1 MSMKTM
7 IFVCSNSGIDY
18 IPHAGNICSIP
29 VILRLTEEEQYEDF
43 SDVTTEAFYNRIRLD
58 KKARVTPVFQN
69 YAKICAYIDRCRE
82 EGYSQVL
89 FILASK
95 EFSDLYIP
103 ITIAISENTDICCY
117 VYNSDTCCYP
127 LAYMA
132 IEAGTL
138 FEKGCPI
145 EVVMKELDS
154 IKKNHHI
161 FFFNP
166 SYTKETEKSFSRYY
180 TQGTAV
186 SLENGVLCPLKEK
199 GVSGLDGI
207 LNQFQRETADCNV
220 IPFILYTNKG
230 TKYIPLLEE
239 ALGKM
244 DLSFKKVKSYPIPP
258 AVGIQASIN
267 AVGLGYIVK

>member
-1 MSMKTM
+1 MKTM

-18 IPHAGNICSIP
+18 IPHAANICSIP

-43 SDVTTEAFYNRIRLD
+43 SDVTTEAFYNRVRLD
-58 KKARVTPVFQN
+58 KRARVTPVFQN
-69 YAKICAYIDRCRE
+69 YAKICEYIDKCRE

-103 ITIAISENTDICCY
+103 ITIAISENTDISCH
-117 VYNSDTCCYP
+117 VYNADTCCYP

-132 IEAGTL
+132 IEAEAL
-138 FEKGCPI
+138 FAEDRPTT
-145 EVVMKELDS
+145 EVMRELDR
-154 IKKNHHI
+154 IKRNHHI

-166 SYTKETEKSFSRYY
+166 YYTKETERNFSRHY
-180 TQGTAV
+180 TEGTAV
-186 SLENGVLCPLKEK
+186 SLENGVLCPIKEK

-207 LNQFQRETADCNV
+207 LNQFQKETADCQV
-220 IPFILYTNKG
+220 IPFILYTDKG

-239 ALGKM
+239 ALGKI

-258 AVGIQASIN
+258 AVGIQAGMN